1 MEDRKKEKRP
11 NLLVDSQQSYQVS
24 DIAVF
29 YLVLTKV
36 LALTDVTQERFDV
49 VCLEVR
55 QEQAGLLIRQ
65 LHQAV
70 NIK

>member
-1 MEDRKKEKRP
+1 MEHRKKEKRP

-29 YLVLTKV
+29 HLVLTKV
-36 LALTDVTQERFDV
+36 LALSDVTQERFDF

-55 QEQAGLLIRQ
+55 QDQAGLLIRQ
-65 LHQAV
+65 RVQAA